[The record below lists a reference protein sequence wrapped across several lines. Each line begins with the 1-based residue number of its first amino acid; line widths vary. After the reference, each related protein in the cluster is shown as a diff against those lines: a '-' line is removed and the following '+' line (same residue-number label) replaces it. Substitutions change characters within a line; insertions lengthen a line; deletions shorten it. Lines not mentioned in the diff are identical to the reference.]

1 MADHSQERPPI
12 WVGHVLMHT
21 HELEKSNEF
30 MIRLGLRP
38 IDKGD
43 DYAILELRGGTHLA
57 MFRGDEPNAG
67 KADFDFMVDDLDATH
82 ARFTELGLS
91 PSPIETGRIHR
102 SFTVRDPSG
111 LEIPFNSSHV
121 SDQPI

>member
-1 MADHSQERPPI
+1 MVDASDERPPL
-12 WVGHVLMHT
+12 WVGHVLMRS
-21 HELEKSNEF
+21 HELEKSHAF
-30 MIRLGLRP
+30 MLRLGLRP

-57 MFRGDEPNAG
+57 IFRGEEPNSG
-67 KADFDFMVDDLDATH
+67 VADFDFMVEDLDATH
-82 ARFTELGLS
+82 ARFSEMGLS

-121 SDQPI
+121 SDLPV

>member
-1 MADHSQERPPI
+1 MADRPDERPPL
-12 WVGHVLMHT
+12 WVGHVLMRSHV
-21 HELEKSNEF
+21 LEKSNDF
-30 MIRLGLRP
+30 MMRLGLRP

-57 MFRGDEPNAG
+57 IFRGEEPSSG
-67 KADFDFMVDDLDATH
+67 VADFDFMVEDLDATH
-82 ARFTELGLS
+82 ARFTEMGLS

-102 SFTVRDPSG
+102 SFNVRDPSG

-121 SDQPI
+121 SDLPV